1 LRGAEKGVI
10 IRAYQ
15 TKEKN
20 QMTETN
26 YRVIGFGTNEFGF
39 FNQLAYTSSPGYAY
53 GFYQEH
59 IADCEMTGAVIIKV
73 NHESWEVIEEFGTD
87 GVSVAAGPWLDYKVV
102 PAEKLEMV
110 GV

>member
-1 LRGAEKGVI
+1 
-10 IRAYQ
+10 
-15 TKEKN
+15 
-20 QMTETN
+20 
-26 YRVIGFGTNEFGF
+26 
-39 FNQLAYTSSPGYAY
+39 
-53 GFYQEH
+53 
-59 IADCEMTGAVIIKV
+59 MTGAVIIKV